1 MVMKIFAMVNKPYA
15 SVEGVF
21 MSPNFSLAVRD
32 NFQSWLN
39 IYPNLLD
46 DYVVYDIGSI
56 ERELDFG
63 DDDSDIPDIDVRYFN
78 PTPLDWSHFQD
89 EMEYVP
95 QKLSLHQ
102 QEVMRR
108 GIDQQLGT
116 LQQLQDHMERLSHL
130 QKVNHPVGDIDEKPA
145 GVAPSTAL

>member
-1 MVMKIFAMVNKPYA
+1 MIMKVFAMVNKPYNCI
-15 SVEGVF
+15 EGVF
-21 MSPNFSLAVRD
+21 MAPSFSLAVRD

-46 DYVVYDIGSI
+46 DYDVYEIGCFP
-56 ERELDFG
+56 RELSDPLSLLPVIDFQKCSPTLLNW
-63 DDDSDIPDIDVRYFN
+63 SDYE
-78 PTPLDWSHFQD
+78 L

-95 QKLSLHQ
+95 KKLSLHQ

-108 GIDQQLGT
+108 GMEQQLGT
-116 LQQLQDHMERLSHL
+116 LQDLQDRMERLNHL
-130 QKVNHPVGDIDEKPA
+130 QKVNHPVGDIDVKPD